1 MYEPSST
8 QVKENDM
15 LNNLLIKMGLKSS
28 IEDKFFENYINE
40 QKLMA
45 MRSVYTAGT
54 RGTKPGVGMR

>member
-1 MYEPSST
+1 
-8 QVKENDM
+8 M

-54 RGTKPGVGMR
+54 RGTKPGVGVR